1 MENKEYLVWVDFY
14 TEFANKLRAYQ
25 NDRAALI
32 TKIKAVFSS
41 IGIKLPTLER
51 DNNIID
57 ICPFTVFGLFN
68 KGITNANRIN
78 IIRG

>member
-32 TKIKAVFSS
+32 AKSRQYSRLLVLNFLLWK
-41 IGIKLPTLER
+41 R
-51 DNNIID
+51 
-57 ICPFTVFGLFN
+57 
-68 KGITNANRIN
+68 
-78 IIRG
+78 